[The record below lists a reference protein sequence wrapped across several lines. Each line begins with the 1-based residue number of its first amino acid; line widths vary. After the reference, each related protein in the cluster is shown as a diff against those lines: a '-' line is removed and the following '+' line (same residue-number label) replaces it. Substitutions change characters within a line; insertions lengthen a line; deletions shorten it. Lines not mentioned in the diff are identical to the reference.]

1 MLFGTAGV
9 PNSSKDRSTFGGIK
23 RIRELNLDCMEV
35 QFVRGVKMSEKKA
48 MEIGKLAKSLNVVL
62 SIHAPYYVNLNAE
75 SEIKI
80 RQSIQRLLDSVRIGV
95 LLNAKNIVFH
105 AGYYMRSS
113 RETAYRR
120 VKEALEALTDMI
132 EHDIILRVETT
143 GKRNQFG
150 EIEEVLRLSEEI
162 DKVMPCLDI
171 SHIHARTRAY
181 NSYDEFISLF
191 ELIES
196 RLGDDAIKDMHI
208 HISGIEYDLKGEK
221 RHLNLKESDFNYLEF
236 LKALKDFDAEGRVI
250 SESPNLEED
259 ALMLKDLYS
268 KLDKD

>member
-35 QFVRGVKMSEKKA
+35 QFVRGVKISEKKA
-48 MEIGKLAKSLNVVL
+48 IEVGKLAKSLNVVL

-80 RQSIQRLLDSVRIGV
+80 RQSIQRLFDSIRIGI
-95 LLNAKNIVFH
+95 LLNARNIVFH

-113 RETAYRR
+113 RENAYRR
-120 VKEALEALTDMI
+120 VKESLKMLIDMI
-132 EHDIILRVETT
+132 ECDVILRVETT

-150 EIEEVLRLSEEI
+150 EIEEVVRLSEEL

-171 SHIHARTRAY
+171 SHIHARTLAY
-181 NSYDEFISLF
+181 NSYDEFISLL
-191 ELIES
+191 EHIES
-196 RLGDDAIKDMHI
+196 RLGNDAIKDMHV

-221 RHLNLKESDFNYLEF
+221 RHLNLKNSDFNYTDF
-236 LKALKDFDAEGRVI
+236 LKALRDFNADGRVI

-268 KLDKD
+268 RLH

>member
-9 PNSSKDRSTFGGIK
+9 PNSSEDRSTFGGIK

-35 QFVRGVKMSEKKA
+35 QFVRGVKMGEKKA
-48 MEIGKLAKSLNVVL
+48 IEIGKFARSLNVVL

-75 SEIKI
+75 SEVKVK
-80 RQSIQRLLDSVRIGV
+80 QSIQRLRDSVRIGV

-105 AGYYMRSS
+105 AGYYMRST
-113 RETAYRR
+113 RESAYRR
-120 VKEALEALTDMI
+120 IRDALKEITEMI

-150 EIEEVLRLSEEI
+150 EVEEVLRLSEEL

-171 SHIHARTRAY
+171 SHVHARTRAY
-181 NSYDEFISLF
+181 NNYKEFMDLF

-196 RLGDDAIKDMHI
+196 RLGREAIEDMHI

-221 RHLNLKESDFNYLEF
+221 RHLNLKESDFRYIDF
-236 LKALKDFDAEGRVI
+236 LRALKDFNADGRMI
-250 SESPNLEED
+250 SESPNLEDD
-259 ALMLKDLYS
+259 ALMLKEIYLS
-268 KLDKD
+268 LD